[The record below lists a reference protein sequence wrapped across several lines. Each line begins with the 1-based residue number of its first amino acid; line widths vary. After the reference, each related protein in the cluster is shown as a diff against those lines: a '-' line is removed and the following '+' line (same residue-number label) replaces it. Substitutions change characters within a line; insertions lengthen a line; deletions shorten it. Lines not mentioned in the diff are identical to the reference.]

1 MIWSSFS
8 VARQAVADEW
18 PLAYTVG
25 ALYLAVMAAYAVVS
39 W

>member
-8 VARQAVADEW
+8 VARRALPDEW
-18 PLAYTVG
+18 PLAYAVAG
-25 ALYLAVMAAYAVVS
+25 LYLTVMAAYSVVS